1 MKLYKKITY
10 PLLLLGASALLL
22 AGCSQGKKEDTP
34 PTESDTVSGVL
45 IDKASSYVTLGEY
58 TGLEVERATYEVTD
72 YDVDSEIESRLS
84 AVADY
89 EELKGP
95 AQSGD
100 LIEMKLTVTPEGS
113 DPEEYEEYVMELG
126 AEEFDLRLD
135 EAIEERSVGDN
146 ISITIPFDEDSWVD
160 DWVGKDVA
168 FDITITSISRARV
181 PELTDEYAK
190 SSLGYNTADE
200 YRAAIREELE
210 KEYRESADID
220 VMETLVTDAM
230 DNCTFNGYPED
241 LYTYLS
247 ESRKAEYESF
257 AEMMGLS
264 IDEFYKEYMM
274 TDEDVRNEVLTEVNR
289 RLFISAV
296 CEKEN
301 LKLTQDEYNSKI
313 EALARSYGYNSAE
326 DLTSVVDAEELMWEV
341 YGQVVGGYLLDNA
354 KVTDIVMDYT
364 EEDLGVVMDL
374 EGESEVIIDGSD
386 ADVFEEEIY
395 DADEETE
402 DYWDGDDAESEWYEE
417 E

>member
-135 EAIEERSVGDN
+135 EAIEGRSVGDN

>member
-10 PLLLLGASALLL
+10 PLFLLGASALLL

-58 TGLEVERATYEVTD
+58 TGLEVERAVYEVTD

-89 EELKGP
+89 EDLQGP
-95 AQSGD
+95 AEFGD
-100 LIEMKLTVTPEGS
+100 LIEMKLTVTPDGS
-113 DPEEYEEYVMELG
+113 EPEEYEEYVMELG

-135 EAIEERSVGDN
+135 DAIEGRSVGDS

-160 DWVGKDVA
+160 EWIGKDVA
-168 FDITITSISRARV
+168 FDITITSISRAQV

-190 SSLGYNTADE
+190 TSLGYDTADE

-247 ESRKAEYESF
+247 ESRKSEYESF

-274 TDEDVRNEVLTEVNR
+274 TDEDVQNEVLTEVNR

-296 CEKEN
+296 CEKEG
-301 LKLTQDEYNSKI
+301 LKLTQDEYNDKVAS
-313 EALARSYGYNSAE
+313 LARSYGYNSAE
-326 DLTSVVDAEELMWEV
+326 DLSSMVDAEDLMWEV
-341 YGQVVGGYLLDNA
+341 YGQVVGGYLLENA

-364 EEDLGVVMDL
+364 EEDLGIYMDL

-386 ADVFEEEIY
+386 ADVFEEDIY
-395 DADEETE
+395 NADEETE